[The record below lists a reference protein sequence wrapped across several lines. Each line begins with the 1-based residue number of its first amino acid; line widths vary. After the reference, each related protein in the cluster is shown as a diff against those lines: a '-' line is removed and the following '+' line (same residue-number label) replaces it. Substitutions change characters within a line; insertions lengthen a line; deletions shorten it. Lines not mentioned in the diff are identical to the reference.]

1 MDEENSVVA
10 THWSLG
16 TDFSVAVMAGSGEQP
31 GWANAH
37 PPHDVPHCGRFGMP
51 PDNAGIAS

>member
-16 TDFSVAVMAGSGEQP
+16 TDFSLAAMVGVGRAAGLGKR
-31 GWANAH
+31 A
-37 PPHDVPHCGRFGMP
+37 PPTMFR
-51 PDNAGIAS
+51 IADGLGCAS

>member
-37 PPHDVPHCGRFGMP
+37 PPTMYRIADGLGCP
-51 PDNAGIAS
+51 PITLG